1 MNIYAGPPRAVTRLT
16 LRLVPLTPVHI
27 GDGTEMRLDEYLLQ
41 EPQRVAEQDQKDG
54 AGGKAAQWSSANLA
68 LLCRFDQ
75 MQAIRQMTPADRAAF
90 QRALD
95 AGKLGEAGALLRK
108 AGSRA
113 IVERIPIS
121 NSAKKELREAF
132 NNPTLRSG
140 QVKPFVRSGGRPYIP
155 GSSIKGALRTALASA
170 ALPRGTRPDDSWT
183 HENAV
188 AAAFGLDP
196 GQTDTDPLRFLR
208 VSDAFLP
215 EGATLIDKAEVIK
228 PGGEPA
234 TSQRRRG
241 GIQIHCERSLAL
253 TDGPSA
259 PVFTVIMDVDS
270 RAQEERYVSRQE
282 ARFQPRDVL
291 ARCLGFHAKLFNGE
305 MRLFFSKGVQTLLMR
320 ALQAYRHSDDRPP
333 FKDGMW
339 SPDFLLLRL
348 GRFGHFESKSLE
360 GVRRGHFPQA
370 KQRKDEI
377 RKPNA
382 WGSTRTVIRDAQ
394 NNPIPFGWVIG
405 WVEREERLCP

>member
-1 MNIYAGPPRAVTRLT
+1 MNIYVGPPRAMTRLT

-27 GDGTEMRLDEYLLQ
+27 GDGTEMRLDEYLLEEPKREAGQ
-41 EPQRVAEQDQKDG
+41 EQHDD
-54 AGGKAAQWSSANLA
+54 AGGEAAQSSSAGLA
-68 LLCRFDQ
+68 MLCRFDQ
-75 MQAIRQMTPADRAAF
+75 MQAIRQMTTAERAAF

-95 AGKLGEAGALLRK
+95 AGKLGDAGDLLRK

-113 IVERIPIS
+113 IVERIPLS
-121 NSAKKELREAF
+121 NIAKKELKEAF
-132 NNPTLRSG
+132 QHPMLRSG

-170 ALPRGTRPDDSWT
+170 ALPRGTRPDDGWT
-183 HENAV
+183 HEEAL

-196 GQTDTDPLRFLR
+196 SGTETDPLRFLR

-228 PGGEPA
+228 PGGETA
-234 TSQRRRG
+234 TSRRG
-241 GIQIHCERSLAL
+241 GGGIQMHYERSLAL
-253 TDGPSA
+253 TDGPSG

-270 RAQEERYVSRQE
+270 RAQEERFVSRRE
-282 ARFQPRDVL
+282 ARFRPQEVL

-305 MRLFFSKGVQTLLMR
+305 MHRFFSKGTQTLLMR
-320 ALQAYRHSDDRPP
+320 TLLAHRHSDGRPP
-333 FKDGMW
+333 FKDGKW
-339 SPDFLLLRL
+339 DPDFLLLRL

-370 KQRKDEI
+370 RHSADEN

-394 NNPIPFGWVIG
+394 DNPIPFGWVIG
-405 WVEREERLCP
+405 WVVKEERLCP